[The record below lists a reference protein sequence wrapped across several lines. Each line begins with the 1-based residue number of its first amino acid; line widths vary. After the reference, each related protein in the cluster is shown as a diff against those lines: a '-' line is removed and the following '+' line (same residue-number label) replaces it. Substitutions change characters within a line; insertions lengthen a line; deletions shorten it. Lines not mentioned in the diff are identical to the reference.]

1 MSDFHN
7 LKPLKYKVTW
17 NVNTKLSERF
27 VTMKRRCDAKKHYS
41 RRECR
46 EILDIPAKVAD
57 NSLESTVLEI
67 LEEIDVAIDLGRGL
81 SLFILEKLFKESH
94 HKSKSP

>member
-1 MSDFHN
+1 M
-7 LKPLKYKVTW
+7 
-17 NVNTKLSERF
+17 
-27 VTMKRRCDAKKHYS
+27 KHYS

-57 NSLESTVLEI
+57 NGLESTVLEI

-81 SLFILEKLFKESH
+81 SLFILERLFKESH
-94 HKSKSP
+94 NKSKSS